1 LDYKTVA
8 LSQKGIVSEV
18 VGAGLESALTT
29 FPLLSR
35 WGEGVFYSFCTDGIR
50 THLYPH
56 LKRGE
61 I

>member
-1 LDYKTVA
+1 MA

-35 WGEGVFYSFCTDGIR
+35 GGKGAFA
-50 THLYPH
+50 THFAQMGYEHTFIPT
-56 LKRGE
+56 
-61 I
+61 